1 MAELLRTRL
10 RKLTPIATAV
20 AALSQDEKDAYDKA
34 MDEVEE
40 KLQDLELKKK
50 EVDAM
55 HQELELK
62 KKEVD
67 AMQTALAEIGAE
79 LAKKTCEVETKVK
92 EFEIRYAEL
101 AKEKKDLA
109 DRLEDIDKKN
119 ASTCYTTN
127 DISSFLNKT
136 INDFNANTDS
146 DSDVAKYVINSMD
159 VDLKVRVL
167 EDCDGDGETTFKFL
181 APRISETS
189 EESLSSIKIS
199 IQAVPK

>member
-1 MAELLRTRL
+1 MAELFRTRL
-10 RKLTPIATAV
+10 RRLTPIATAV
-20 AALSQDEKDAYDKA
+20 AALSQEEKEAYEKA

-40 KLQDLELKKK
+40 KL
-50 EVDAM
+50 
-55 HQELELK
+55 QELELK

-67 AMQTALAEIGAE
+67 AMQSTLAEKGAE
-79 LAKKTCEVETKVK
+79 LAKKTCEMQTKEK

-101 AKEKKDLA
+101 EKEKKDLA

-119 ASTCYTTN
+119 ASTCYTTD

-167 EDCDGDGETTFKFL
+167 EDCDGDGKTTFKFL